1 MPERI
6 QCEFFLLRYVP
17 DAVKNEFVNI
27 GVMLREAGRAETTR
41 VRFTRDWS
49 RVRCVDPDADTGLL
63 EAIESELAERVRDGG
78 PSRDGGSKT
87 WMEMLE
93 ESLSTGVQMT
103 EARGALAESMPA
115 EMEQLMRLYVEPVR
129 ERAVR
134 RKSGRA
140 GIAAQMR
147 GEFERAGVWELMR
160 KRISASMYT
169 RPGDPLKIDCGYRPG
184 LVSSLTSSQGGGAIR
199 MFQAVSLDGDLEAA
213 KVLSYSAAR
222 LRDGVQRVENGFLD
236 LAAIVEPLRNV
247 AAEDGEG
254 GFASEAADRYRFG
267 VETMEEARIR
277 VLTVSDLSRV
287 AETAKR
293 ELRV

>member
-6 QCEFFLLRYVP
+6 QCEFYLLRYVP

-49 RVRCVDPDADTGLL
+49 RVRCMDPDADTGLL
-63 EAIESELAERVRDGG
+63 EAIEGELAERVHDA
-78 PSRDGGSKT
+78 GSDALGRSKP
-87 WMEMLE
+87 WMQMLE

-103 EARGALAESMPA
+103 EARGALAESVAA

-140 GIAAQMR
+140 GVVASMR

-184 LVSSLTSSQGGGAIR
+184 LVSSPGGLIR

-222 LRDGVQRVENGFLD
+222 LRDGVQRVEGGALD
-236 LAAIVEPLRNV
+236 WRRSSSRCGRLRLRMTKAGLAARPRTGTGLAWRRWRRRRS
-247 AAEDGEG
+247 GC
-254 GFASEAADRYRFG
+254 
-267 VETMEEARIR
+267 
-277 VLTVSDLSRV
+277 
-287 AETAKR
+287 
-293 ELRV
+293 